1 MFQKYVDSIRID
13 FGLPDTVDDHVIFQM
28 LAELETWTKKGS
40 AVKQSRWFSW
50 HDSAHD
56 HLKEWWAS
64 RMIYEWY
71 FSGEVDIDS
80 IDNTVFKSFKQARE
94 STGGLKLA
102 LKCMSLHCFEMTWL
116 VYLCSQPCWT
126 WYTNQVQQ
134 VKTSDDNLAQVIEM
148 VD

>member
-1 MFQKYVDSIRID
+1 MNILCGQIKKQFQDSPVFQKYVDRIRID
-13 FGLPDTVDDHVIFQM
+13 FGLPDTVDDQVIFQM

-71 FSGEVDIDS
+71 FCG
-80 IDNTVFKSFKQARE
+80 R
-94 STGGLKLA
+94 LKLIQ
-102 LKCMSLHCFEMTWL
+102 LTILSSSLSSKHVSPL
-116 VYLCSQPCWT
+116 VASNWH
-126 WYTNQVQQ
+126 
-134 VKTSDDNLAQVIEM
+134 SSA
-148 VD
+148 